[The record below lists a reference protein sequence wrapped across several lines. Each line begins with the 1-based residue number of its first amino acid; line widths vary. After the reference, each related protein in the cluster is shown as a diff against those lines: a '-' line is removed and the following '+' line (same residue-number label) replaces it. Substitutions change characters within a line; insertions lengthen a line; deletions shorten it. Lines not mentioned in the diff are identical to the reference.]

1 MKDNKEER
9 LERIKSQ
16 KVLSNNPK
24 NVNGEVNNLIK
35 EMEHKND
42 EIKQIRNHINEQIGQ
57 LESLKKKDEHSKNK
71 IYSIK
76 ESIKDMQAKLSDLD
90 AEGIPKHIMSELKQT
105 NEL

>member
-42 EIKQIRNHINEQIGQ
+42 EIKQIRTHINEQIG
-57 LESLKKKDEHSKNK
+57 
-71 IYSIK
+71 
-76 ESIKDMQAKLSDLD
+76 
-90 AEGIPKHIMSELKQT
+90 
-105 NEL
+105 

>member
-42 EIKQIRNHINEQIGQ
+42 EIKQIRNHINEQIG
-57 LESLKKKDEHSKNK
+57 
-71 IYSIK
+71 
-76 ESIKDMQAKLSDLD
+76 
-90 AEGIPKHIMSELKQT
+90 
-105 NEL
+105 

>member
-1 MKDNKEER
+1 LKLKIKNFESNLYEMKDNKEER

-42 EIKQIRNHINEQIGQ
+42 EIKQIRIHINEQIG
-57 LESLKKKDEHSKNK
+57 
-71 IYSIK
+71 
-76 ESIKDMQAKLSDLD
+76 
-90 AEGIPKHIMSELKQT
+90 
-105 NEL
+105 